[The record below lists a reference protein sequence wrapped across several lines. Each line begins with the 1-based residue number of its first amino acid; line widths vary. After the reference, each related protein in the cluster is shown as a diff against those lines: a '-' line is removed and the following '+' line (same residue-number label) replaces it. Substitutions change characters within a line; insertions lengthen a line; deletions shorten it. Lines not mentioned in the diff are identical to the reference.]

1 MLGKYMGRSAILLGL
16 FALVGTGIVALIFTE
31 TQGPIA
37 EAERAFMLRSLH
49 AVIKPELHD
58 NDIFNDMITVTDPK
72 RLGSKD
78 PVPVFRARK
87 DGKPVAVAIT
97 PIAPEGYVGP
107 IKLLVGI
114 SVDGTILGVRVINHR
129 ETPGLGDGIEAKRSN
144 WILGFNGHS
153 LSNPDSKHWAVRRD
167 GGQFDQFTG
176 ATITPRAV
184 VKAVHNTL
192 RFYERNK
199 DWLFERPA
207 LTASSPQPQGEEN
220 AKEADSK

>member
-1 MLGKYMGRSAILLGL
+1 MLGKYMSRSAILLGL

-31 TQGPIA
+31 TKEPIA

-49 AVIKPELHD
+49 AVIKPEMHD
-58 NDIFNDMITVTDPK
+58 NDIFNDMITVTDPE
-72 RLGSKD
+72 RLGTKN

-87 DGKPVAVAIT
+87 SGQPVAVAIIF
-97 PIAPEGYVGP
+97 IAPEGYVGP

-114 SVDGTILGVRVINHR
+114 TVDGTILGVRVISHR

-144 WILGFNGHS
+144 WILGFDGHS
-153 LSNPDSKHWAVRRD
+153 LSDPDSKAWAVRRD

-184 VKAVHNTL
+184 VKAVHNAL
-192 RFYERNK
+192 KFYALNR
-199 DWLFERPA
+199 DRLFKEPSLAPA
-207 LTASSPQPQGEEN
+207 KAQGEMTHEEVN
-220 AKEADSK
+220 HEQ